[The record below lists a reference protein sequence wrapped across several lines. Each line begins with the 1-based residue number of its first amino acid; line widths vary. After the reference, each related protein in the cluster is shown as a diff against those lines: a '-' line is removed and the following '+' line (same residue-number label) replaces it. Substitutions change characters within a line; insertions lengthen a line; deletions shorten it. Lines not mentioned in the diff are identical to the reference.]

1 MFHFLR
7 DFEFD
12 RLSFWLGFIAGTLL
26 WWLLGRLR
34 PLAAR
39 LLESMRE
46 SAQLSKLGA
55 TAVTEIRLRN
65 DVMHHA
71 QGLHLAAP
79 LFSLDE
85 IAVTPQL
92 LAAPV
97 LTEPGVTPPPS
108 DIVEHVL
115 PYLLDAPELRSFY
128 KAPVFTL
135 LEALGGN
142 AHILVVGHPGSGKTV
157 ALAHLSAQIALGQHL
172 PEHLKNALPL
182 LVHAADLVLPP
193 PDPENFLVPLVGAI
207 SHICPSLTVARLE
220 KFLPPVLSSG
230 RAILILDGLD
240 ELPPPDVKIR
250 AEYIEGLL
258 QKYPTIRLVATASPD
273 FVDGLTKLG
282 CIPLALASWDET
294 RRGELINRWSDLW
307 IAHIGPLTDGA
318 DAVDPVLLNAWLIND
333 HTILSPL
340 ELTLKIWAIY
350 SGDLPGP
357 RISDW
362 IEAYLV
368 RMALDV
374 PKGRPALEL
383 LARQALLSEKPIFT
397 QREAEGW
404 LTEIEPP
411 PPPPQEPADNPQEGE
426 ASWPPPL
433 ESKKSE
439 ATEVKPIR
447 DSRVLPALLERGLI
461 APHIDGK
468 FTFIHS
474 CLLSYLAGCSLAESS
489 AADGM
494 QKMARWITATLALGF
509 FAARCEDPA
518 PPLRPFLDASNDPLF
533 RETFVAARW
542 LRYAPENLSWRAS
555 LMRQLARI
563 LQNENYPLALRARAL
578 SALALSGTSGVETLF
593 RQSLSSSDSG
603 SRLLAALG
611 CGLLQDLKA
620 VPNMKALVQE
630 AHPAVRR
637 AACLAL
643 VATGNQM
650 AMETVADALLHG
662 DEDLRRIAAEALAN
676 NTEEGHPTLKEGA
689 TIDDLL
695 VRHATAYGLRRVRQD
710 WATLT
715 LQQMQVSDEQWLVK
729 DTATTLLD
737 ELNKPDPHLPRA
749 LPDLT
754 ETPWLIAFA
763 GERGIGISPG
773 KPALDLLML
782 ALKEGKEEQRLAAL
796 EYLARYGESSALPN
810 VLDVYTAS
818 QGELRESAFNT
829 LWHISVSEYVG

>member
-1 MFHFLR
+1 MFGFLR
-7 DFEFD
+7 NFEFD

-34 PLAAR
+34 PLAVR
-39 LLESMRE
+39 LLQSMRE
-46 SAQLSKLGA
+46 SSQLSKLGA

-65 DVMHHA
+65 DVMRHA

-85 IAVTPQL
+85 IAVTPQV
-92 LAAPV
+92 LAPPV

-115 PYLLDAPELRSFY
+115 PYLPDAPELRSFY
-128 KAPVFTL
+128 KAPSLTL
-135 LEALGGN
+135 LDALRGN
-142 AHILVVGHPGSGKTV
+142 AHLLLVGHPGSGKTV

-172 PEHLKNALPL
+172 PENLKNALPL
-182 LVHAADLVLPP
+182 LVHTADLQLLPA
-193 PDPENFLVPLVGAI
+193 DPESLLAPLLGAI
-207 SHICPSLTVARLE
+207 SHVCPSLTLARLE
-220 KFLPPVLSSG
+220 NFLPAALSSG

-240 ELPPPDVKIR
+240 ELPPPDVTDR
-250 AEYIEGLL
+250 VAYIGSLL
-258 QKYPTIRLVATASPD
+258 QKYPAMRAVATASPD
-273 FVDGLTKLG
+273 FFDGLTRLG
-282 CIPLALASWDET
+282 FVPLTLASWDEAK
-294 RRGELINRWSDLW
+294 RGELINRWSDLW
-307 IAHIGPLTDGA
+307 IAHIGPLTNGA

-333 HTILSPL
+333 RTILSPL

-357 RISDW
+357 RVSDW
-362 IEAYLV
+362 IEAYLA
-368 RMALDV
+368 RLALDV
-374 PKGRPALEL
+374 PKGRPALEV
-383 LARQALLSEKPIFT
+383 LARQALLSEKPVFT
-397 QREAEGW
+397 QREAQGW

-411 PPPPQEPADNPQEGE
+411 PPTPQEPPANPPEGA

-433 ESKKSE
+433 ESKKPE
-439 ATEVKPIR
+439 ATEKEPIR
-447 DSRVLPALLERGLI
+447 DSRVLPALLERGLLV
-461 APHIDGK
+461 PHPDGK
-468 FTFIHS
+468 LTFIHS
-474 CLLSYLAGCSLAESS
+474 CMLSYLAGCGLIESS

-494 QKMARWITATLALGF
+494 KKMSQWSTATLALGF
-509 FAARCEDPA
+509 FAAKCEDSA
-518 PPLRPFLDASNDPLF
+518 PSLRPYLDGSNDPLF
-533 RETFVAARW
+533 RETFIAARW
-542 LRYAPENLSWRAS
+542 LRYAPENLSWRAH

-563 LQNENYPLALRARAL
+563 LQNENYPMGLRARAL

-593 RQSLSSSDSG
+593 RQSLNSSDSG
-603 SRLLAALG
+603 ARLLASLG
-611 CGLLQDLKA
+611 CGLLQDIKA
-620 VPNMKALVQE
+620 VPDMKALVQD
-630 AHPAVRR
+630 AHPTVRR

-643 VATGNQM
+643 VATGNQL

-662 DEDLRRIAAEALAN
+662 DDDLRRVAAEALAN
-676 NTEEGHPTLKEGA
+676 NIEEGQPALKEGA

-695 VRHATAYGLRRVRQD
+695 VRHATTYGLRRVRQD

-729 DTATTLLD
+729 DTATQLLD
-737 ELNKPDPHLPRA
+737 ELDKPDPRLPKA
-749 LPDLT
+749 FPDLT

-773 KPALDLLML
+773 KPALDLLLL

-796 EYLARYGESSALPN
+796 EYLARYGESNALPI
-810 VLDVYTAS
+810 VLDIYTAN

-829 LWHISVSEYVG
+829 LWHISAADYVS